1 MTGFGS
7 AAGGAGAALLA
18 IEIRTVNHRFFN
30 PNIKVPASL
39 TRWEG
44 ELRERL
50 RQRVARGNVTLL
62 VQLERPQLSK
72 GEIDEEH
79 FALYVNALTRLS
91 RQHQLGE
98 IQMSDVL
105 RLPGVL
111 SGLPDDEA
119 QVELP
124 RVLELLDQAIAG
136 LDAMRVEEGAR
147 MVDFLVQR
155 LAVFDEALQRVAAR
169 APLRL
174 REQQAR
180 LHESVQQLLGGV
192 APDEQ
197 RIAQEIAV
205 MADRMDIAEEIGRL
219 RSHVVSFRATLSGE
233 SGEPIGKRLGFILQE
248 MLREVNT
255 IGSKGAD
262 VGILRDV
269 VLMKEELEKVREQ
282 AENIE

>member
-1 MTGFGS
+1 
-7 AAGGAGAALLA
+7 
-18 IEIRTVNHRFFN
+18 
-30 PNIKVPASL
+30 
-39 TRWEG
+39 
-44 ELRERL
+44 
-50 RQRVARGNVTLL
+50 
-62 VQLERPQLSK
+62 
-72 GEIDEEH
+72 
-79 FALYVNALTRLS
+79 
-91 RQHQLGE
+91 
-98 IQMSDVL
+98 
-105 RLPGVL
+105 
-111 SGLPDDEA
+111 
-119 QVELP
+119 VELP

-136 LDAMRVEEGAR
+136 LDTMRVEEGAR